1 LAFAALQTCC
11 RTAGFGNAG
20 KSSGVD
26 AYRPLQ
32 ILNKTKCEN
41 LVRLSRTQRT
51 ETSAVDGLHRV
62 ASAFVAPVDS
72 DMLRKHQLVSGGTV
86 KTKTS
91 RRATIMLPL
100 VSLVAVFALSAQAEP
115 NGPPPK
121 GGAKPAAHAAP
132 AGAHPGAGPA
142 PVHQGAVHQGAMH
155 QGAVHQGAAPGRGPQ
170 NAHMARGNFQARH
183 FGGHGYHGRVAWE
196 GGRWRHEIH
205 NGRDG
210 WWWDVGGAWYFYPQ
224 EMDGPPAYVSDV
236 EAIDDAADGPPVA
249 DGYPP
254 PPGAY
259 APPPPDPAA
268 SAVGGAIVGGLL
280 GGLLTGR
287 PGGAIAG
294 AAAGG
299 VTGAIVGAQAA
310 SRPGY
315 YLAQGNCYYRY
326 PSGQYVQADPRACY

>member
-1 LAFAALQTCC
+1 
-11 RTAGFGNAG
+11 
-20 KSSGVD
+20 
-26 AYRPLQ
+26 
-32 ILNKTKCEN
+32 
-41 LVRLSRTQRT
+41 
-51 ETSAVDGLHRV
+51 
-62 ASAFVAPVDS
+62 
-72 DMLRKHQLVSGGTV
+72 M
-86 KTKTS
+86 KTS
-91 RRATIMLPL
+91 RRARIMLPL
-100 VSLVAVFALSAQAEP
+100 VSLVTAFALSAQAEP

-121 GGAKPAAHAAP
+121 GGAKPAVQAARP
-132 AGAHPGAGPA
+132 GPHPGPGP
-142 PVHQGAVHQGAMH
+142 GAMH
-155 QGAVHQGAAPGRGPQ
+155 QGGVPGRGPQ
-170 NAHMARGNFQARH
+170 NAHMARGNFHTRN
-183 FGGHGYHGRVAWE
+183 FGGHSYHGRLAWE
-196 GGRWRHEIH
+196 GGRWHHEIH

-224 EMDGPPAYVSDV
+224 PMEGPPTYVSDV
-236 EAIDDAADGPPVA
+236 EVMDDAADGPPVA

-254 PPGAY
+254 PPGAYAPDAAY

-287 PGGAIAG
+287 PGGVIAG

-326 PSGQYVQADPRACY
+326 PSGQYVPADPRACY